1 MIVKPDRSVDRAAA
15 KRFNRGVSSGPKYV
29 FLKILIR
36 TFRKTIKLFHK
47 ETEFK
52 VINPAAGRVL
62 VSHLATMNPRSR
74 PNTLL
79 ASGSATFI
87 SHDVI
92 PWSDP
97 FVVSEAHA
105 AQFTKQLT
113 VLLKSGAY
121 PIANS
126 ETSKAELGRF
136 CRETGIVAKPAEVFP
151 MPSILYEYAAKC
163 QGTSRIEATEP
174 FVIYCSTI
182 EARKNHLILAR
193 VWQRAIDEGVS
204 LPRLVCV
211 GKWGFG
217 VDTLK
222 NFISSHPSLSTRIE
236 FTGQIDDSELI
247 DLYRSAIFGVFPSRN
262 EGWGFG
268 AVECLDF
275 GIPVIISTAASLKE
289 ATKNIMPS
297 VDPDDEDGWYKQI
310 LTLTESITAR
320 QSLNK
325 KIVAQHRVISAKES
339 WEAIKALGLRFD

>member
-1 MIVKPDRSVDRAAA
+1 M
-15 KRFNRGVSSGPKYV
+15 
-29 FLKILIR
+29 
-36 TFRKTIKLFHK
+36 
-47 ETEFK
+47 
-52 VINPAAGRVL
+52 
-62 VSHLATMNPRSR
+62 
-74 PNTLL
+74 
-79 ASGSATFI
+79 
-87 SHDVI
+87 
-92 PWSDP
+92 
-97 FVVSEAHA
+97 
-105 AQFTKQLT
+105 
-113 VLLKSGAY
+113 
-121 PIANS
+121 
-126 ETSKAELGRF
+126 
-136 CRETGIVAKPAEVFP
+136 
-151 MPSILYEYAAKC
+151 
-163 QGTSRIEATEP
+163 
-174 FVIYCSTI
+174 
-182 EARKNHLILAR
+182 
-193 VWQRAIDEGVS
+193 
-204 LPRLVCV
+204 